1 MLSYLEGT
9 LWYAVQLIVGQDQV
23 PQVDQALEVGVVQR
37 GEPVGVQVEGVEV
50 LQVSE
55 GIRQDLTD
63 GVPAQSQMNLRESG
77 RWV

>member
-1 MLSYLEGT
+1 M
-9 LWYAVQLIVGQDQV
+9 QLIVGQDQV
-23 PQVDQALEVGVVQR
+23 PQVHQALEVGVVQR
-37 GEPVGVQVEGVEV
+37 GEPVGIQVEGVEV

-77 RWV
+77 RWF

>member
-1 MLSYLEGT
+1 M
-9 LWYAVQLIVGQDQV
+9 

-50 LQVSE
+50 LQISE